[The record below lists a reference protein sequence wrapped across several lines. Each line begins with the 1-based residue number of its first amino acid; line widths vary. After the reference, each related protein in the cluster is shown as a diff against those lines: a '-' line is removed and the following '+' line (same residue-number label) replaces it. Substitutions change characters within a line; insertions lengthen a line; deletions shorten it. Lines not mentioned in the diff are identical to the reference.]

1 MNDSYLLKK
10 TNVLALP
17 IDYHAEERCTTIIRN
32 KCKGF
37 NSGQNAFTGLR
48 LVN

>member
-1 MNDSYLLKK
+1 MDDSYLLQKA
-10 TNVLALP
+10 NVIASP
-17 IDYHAEERCTTIIRN
+17 VNYHTADRCSAIKGY
-32 KCKGF
+32 KCKWF